1 MHIKKTKIIC
11 TISDRN
17 CSVEFL
23 KSLHEAGM
31 NVVRINS
38 AHLTPENAQKIV
50 DNTRAVS
57 DNIAVL
63 VDTKGPE
70 IRLTAMDPEDG
81 FVIEQGKSIEIFSN
95 TKGICTPWALFTNCA
110 TFVDDVPVGAR
121 VLIDDGEIAL
131 KVTGKTDIKLIC
143 VAEST
148 GRIKG
153 RKSVNIP
160 NVPIKLPSISERD
173 KEFIIW
179 AIKADI
185 EFIAHSFVRNK
196 EDLLAIHKILDE
208 NAGLSPA
215 GENHLKIISKIENQ
229 QGVNNLEEIL
239 NHCYG
244 VMVAR
249 GDLGVEIPAEK
260 IPAIQKNIVNKCRA
274 RKKPV
279 IIATQMLHSMIE
291 HPRPTRAEV
300 TDVANAILQSTDAI
314 MLSGE
319 TANGKYPVE
328 AVQMMCTIA
337 KEVESEISVSLDIN
351 MEKVTRPIAAVLA
364 RSLVAATQ
372 LLPIKAII
380 IDTQSGRTG
389 RYLSEFRPRIPIYA
403 MCYHAYTKRE
413 LALSYDVYPFPL
425 AEQHSKDE
433 FELNSVETLLAR
445 GYIRKGDLIGLIGG
459 DYQDEA
465 GASYMKLITVK

>member
-1 MHIKKTKIIC
+1 MNTKKTKIIC
-11 TISDRN
+11 TISDKN

-23 KSLHEAGM
+23 NNLYRAGM

-38 AHLTPENAQKIV
+38 AHLTPERAQIIV

-57 DNIAVL
+57 DKIAIL

-70 IRLTAMDPEDG
+70 VRLSAMDPEEG
-81 FVIEQGKSIEIFSN
+81 FVIEQGNSIEIFRN
-95 TKGICTPWALFTNCA
+95 TKGICTPWALFTNCE

-121 VLIDDGEIAL
+121 VLIDDGDIAL
-131 KVTGKTDIKLIC
+131 TVTGKTDLKLIC
-143 VAEST
+143 RAENS

-160 NVPIKLPSISERD
+160 DVKINLPPVSERD

-185 EFIAHSFVRNK
+185 EFIAHSFVRRK
-196 EDLLAIHKILDE
+196 EDLLAIHKILE
-208 NAGLSPA
+208 QNREFSRSGNS
-215 GENHLKIISKIENQ
+215 HLKIISKIENRE
-229 QGVNNLEEIL
+229 GVDNLEEIL

-319 TANGKYPVE
+319 TAAGKYPVE
-328 AVQMMCTIA
+328 AVRMMCTIA
-337 KEVESEISVSLDIN
+337 KEVEREISVSLDIHL
-351 MEKVTRPIAAVLA
+351 EKVSRPVVAVLA

-372 LLPIKAII
+372 MLPIKAII
-380 IDTQSGRTG
+380 LDTQTGRTG
-389 RYLSEFRPRIPIYA
+389 RYLSEFRPKVPIYA
-403 MCYHAYTKRE
+403 MCYNQYTRRE
-413 LALSYDVYPFPL
+413 LEMSYDIYPFPL
-425 AEQHSKDE
+425 EQQYTKDE
-433 FELNSVETLLAR
+433 FEKTSIKILCGQ
-445 GYIRKGDLIGLIGG
+445 GYIKEGDLIGIIGG
-459 DYQDEA
+459 NYIDDS
-465 GASYMKLITVK
+465 GATYMEIITVR

>member
-81 FVIEQGKSIEIFSN
+81 FVIEQGKGIEIFSN

-131 KVTGKTDIKLIC
+131 KVTGKTDIKLLC

-160 NVPIKLPSISERD
+160 NVPIKLPSVSERD

-208 NAGLSPA
+208 NTALSPT

-229 QGVNNLEEIL
+229 EGVNNLEEIL

-260 IPAIQKNIVNKCRA
+260 IPAIQKRIVNKCRA

-425 AEQHSKDE
+425 AQQHSKDE
-433 FELNSVETLLAR
+433 FEQSSVEKLLAR
-445 GYIRKGDLIGLIGG
+445 GYIQKGELIGFIGG
-459 DYQDEA
+459 DYHDEA
-465 GASYMKLITVK
+465 GASYMKIVTVK